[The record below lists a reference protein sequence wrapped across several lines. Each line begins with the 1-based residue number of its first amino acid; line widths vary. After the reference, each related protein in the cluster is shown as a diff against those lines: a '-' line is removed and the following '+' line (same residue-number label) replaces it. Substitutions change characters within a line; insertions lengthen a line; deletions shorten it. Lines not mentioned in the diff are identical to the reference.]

1 MKRKI
6 LSVLGVLIAVLI
18 STAALSACDKAPA
31 GDNSGGGSG
40 ESVSTEQGGE
50 PSVSESAGESSGE
63 SGAQSESFDEEE
75 QRAVLFKEL
84 NEEYLPLY
92 GILINDGEWSSPEE
106 IGVAGFYIWYAEYI
120 IANTTVEERFE
131 RYSGNSESGCWAFP
145 AEEFEDFVQQYF
157 DVSTDFLRSSDIYN
171 AENGWY
177 DIGGADRWLS
187 DYSFSVVS
195 PDDISI
201 SGSTATAKLT
211 CISYL
216 DSSTIY
222 MYLSFDISESPYK
235 FVGCKLE

>member
-6 LSVLGVLIAVLI
+6 LSVLSVLMAVLV
-18 STAALSACDKAPA
+18 STAALSACNKAPA
-31 GDNSGGGSG
+31 GLESGGGGG
-40 ESVSTEQGGE
+40 ESLS
-50 PSVSESAGESSGE
+50 ESSG
-63 SGAQSESFDEEE
+63 SGGESESSAENE
-75 QRAVLFKEL
+75 QRTALFKEL

-92 GILINDGEWSSPEE
+92 GILINDGEWNSPEE

-131 RYSGNSESGCWAFP
+131 KYSGNSESGCWAFP
-145 AEEFEDFVQQYF
+145 AEEFEGFVQRYF
-157 DVSTDFLRSSDIYN
+157 NVSTDFLRSGDIYS
-171 AENGWY
+171 AKNGWY

-211 CISYL
+211 CVSNL
-216 DSSTIY
+216 DSSMIY
-222 MYLSFDISESPYK
+222 MYLSLDISESPYK

>member
-6 LSVLGVLIAVLI
+6 LSVLCVLTAVLI
-18 STAALSACDKAPA
+18 STAVLTACDKAPA
-31 GDNSGGGSG
+31 GDNSGGSG

-50 PSVSESAGESSGE
+50 PSVSESGAESSGE
-63 SGAQSESFDEEE
+63 SGAQSESSDENE
-75 QRAVLFKEL
+75 QCAALFKEL

-106 IGVAGFYIWYAEYI
+106 IGVAGFYIWYTEYI

-131 RYSGNSESGCWAFP
+131 KYSGNSESGCWAFP
-145 AEEFEDFVQQYF
+145 ADEFESFVQQYF
-157 DVSTDFLRSSDIYN
+157 NVSTDFLRSSDIYS
-171 AENGWY
+171 AENDWY

-201 SGSTATAKLT
+201 FESTATAKLT
-211 CISYL
+211 CVSNL
-216 DSSTIY
+216 DSSTVY
-222 MYLSFDISESPYK
+222 MYLSLDTSESPYK

>member
-6 LSVLGVLIAVLI
+6 LSVLSVLMAVLM
-18 STAALSACDKAPA
+18 STAALAACEKAPA
-31 GDNSGGGSG
+31 GAENSGGSG
-40 ESVSTEQGGE
+40 ESVSAEQGGE
-50 PSVSESAGESSGE
+50 PSESESAAESSGE
-63 SGAQSESFDEEE
+63 SESSAENE
-75 QRAVLFKEL
+75 QRTALFKEL

-92 GILINDGEWSSPEE
+92 GILINDGEWNSPEE

-131 RYSGNSESGCWAFP
+131 KYSGNSESGCWAFP
-145 AEEFEDFVQQYF
+145 AEEFEGFVQRYF
-157 DVSTDFLRSSDIYN
+157 NVSTDFLRSSDIYS
-171 AENGWY
+171 AKNGWY

-211 CISYL
+211 CVSNL
-216 DSSTIY
+216 DSSMIY
-222 MYLSFDISESPYK
+222 MYLSLDTSESPYK

>member
-6 LSVLGVLIAVLI
+6 LSVLGVLMAVLMAL
-18 STAALSACDKAPA
+18 TALAACEKTPA
-31 GDNSGGGSG
+31 GDENSGGSG
-40 ESVSTEQGGE
+40 ESVSESSESGGE
-50 PSVSESAGESSGE
+50 SES
-63 SGAQSESFDEEE
+63 SEENE
-75 QRAVLFKEL
+75 QRTALFKEL

-92 GILINDGEWSSPEE
+92 GILINDGEWNSPEE

-131 RYSGNSESGCWAFP
+131 KYSGNSESGCWAFP
-145 AEEFEDFVQQYF
+145 AEEFEGFVQRYF
-157 DVSTDFLRSSDIYN
+157 NVSTDFLRSGDIYS
-171 AENGWY
+171 AKNGWY

-211 CISYL
+211 CVSNL
-216 DSSTIY
+216 DSKKIF
-222 MYLSFDISESPYK
+222 MYLSIDISEKPYK
-235 FVGCKLE
+235 FIGCKSDGQGGEKMP

>member
-1 MKRKI
+1 MKHKF
-6 LSVLGVLIAVLI
+6 LSVLSVLMAVLM
-18 STAALSACDKAPA
+18 STAGLSACNKTPA
-31 GDNSGGGSG
+31 GAENSGGSG
-40 ESVSTEQGGE
+40 ER
-50 PSVSESAGESSGE
+50 VSENSE
-63 SGAQSESFDEEE
+63 SGAESDAQSESYDEKE
-75 QRAVLFKEL
+75 QRATLFKEL

-92 GILINDGEWSSPEE
+92 GILINDGEWSLPEE
-106 IGVAGFYIWYAEYI
+106 IGVAGFYIWYTEYI

-145 AEEFEDFVQQYF
+145 ADEFEGFVQQYF
-157 DVSTDFLRSSDIYN
+157 DVSTDFLRSSDIYR
-171 AENGWY
+171 AENSWY

-211 CISYL
+211 CVSNL
-216 DSSTIY
+216 DSSTVY
-222 MYLSFDISESPYK
+222 MYLSLDTSESPYK

>member
-6 LSVLGVLIAVLI
+6 LSVLAVLVAVLMAL
-18 STAALSACDKAPA
+18 TALAACERTPA
-31 GDNSGGGSG
+31 GDENSGGSG
-40 ESVSTEQGGE
+40 ESFSESSESGGE
-50 PSVSESAGESSGE
+50 SES
-63 SGAQSESFDEEE
+63 SEENE
-75 QRAVLFKEL
+75 QRTALFKEL

-92 GILINDGEWSSPEE
+92 GILINDGEWNSPEE

-131 RYSGNSESGCWAFP
+131 KYSGNSESGCWAFP
-145 AEEFEDFVQQYF
+145 AEEFEGFVQRYF
-157 DVSTDFLRSSDIYN
+157 NVSTDFLRSGDIYS
-171 AENGWY
+171 AKNGWY

-211 CISYL
+211 CVSNL
-216 DSSTIY
+216 DSSMIY
-222 MYLSFDISESPYK
+222 MYLSLDISESPYK

>member
-6 LSVLGVLIAVLI
+6 LSVLGVLMAVLM
-18 STAALSACDKAPA
+18 STAAFSACNKALA
-31 GDNSGGGSG
+31 GADSSGGSG
-40 ESVSTEQGGE
+40 ESVSAEQGGE
-50 PSVSESAGESSGE
+50 PSVSESAAEN
-63 SGAQSESFDEEE
+63 E
-75 QRAVLFKEL
+75 QRTALFKEL

-92 GILINDGEWSSPEE
+92 GILINDGEWNSPEE

-131 RYSGNSESGCWAFP
+131 KYSGNSESGCWAFP
-145 AEEFEDFVQQYF
+145 AEEFEGFVQRYF
-157 DVSTDFLRSSDIYN
+157 NVSTDFLRSSDIYS
-171 AENGWY
+171 AKNGRY

-211 CISYL
+211 CVSNL

-222 MYLSFDISESPYK
+222 MYLSLDTSESPYK

>member
-1 MKRKI
+1 MKRKN
-6 LSVLGVLIAVLI
+6 LSVLSVLMAVLM
-18 STAALSACDKAPA
+18 STAALSGCNKAPA
-31 GDNSGGGSG
+31 GADSSGGSG
-40 ESVSTEQGGE
+40 ESVEESSESGGE
-50 PSVSESAGESSGE
+50 SESSAEN
-63 SGAQSESFDEEE
+63 E
-75 QRAVLFKEL
+75 QRTALFKEL

-92 GILINDGEWSSPEE
+92 GILINDGEWNSPEE

-131 RYSGNSESGCWAFP
+131 KYSGNSESGCWAFP
-145 AEEFEDFVQQYF
+145 AEEFEGFVQKYF
-157 DVSTDFLRSSDIYN
+157 DVSTDFLRSSDIYR

-211 CISYL
+211 CVSNL

-222 MYLSFDISESPYK
+222 MYLSLDISESPYK

>member
-6 LSVLGVLIAVLI
+6 LSVLAVLMAVLM
-18 STAALSACDKAPA
+18 STAALSACSKAPA
-31 GDNSGGGSG
+31 GAENSGGSS
-40 ESVSTEQGGE
+40 E
-50 PSVSESAGESSGE
+50 SVSESRENGGESE
-63 SGAQSESFDEEE
+63 SSAENE
-75 QRAVLFKEL
+75 QRTALFKEL

-92 GILINDGEWSSPEE
+92 GILINDGEWNSPEE

-131 RYSGNSESGCWAFP
+131 KYSGNSESGCWAFP
-145 AEEFEDFVQQYF
+145 AEEFEGFVQRYF
-157 DVSTDFLRSSDIYN
+157 NVSTDFLRSGDIYS
-171 AENGWY
+171 AKNGWY

-211 CISYL
+211 CASNL
-216 DSSTIY
+216 DSKKIF
-222 MYLSFDISESPYK
+222 MYLSIDISEKPYK
-235 FVGCKLE
+235 FIGCKSDGQGGEKIP

>member
-6 LSVLGVLIAVLI
+6 LFVLGVLMAVLM
-18 STAALSACDKAPA
+18 STAALSACNKAPA
-31 GDNSGGGSG
+31 GADSSGGSG
-40 ESVSTEQGGE
+40 ESISESSESGGE
-50 PSVSESAGESSGE
+50 SESSAEN
-63 SGAQSESFDEEE
+63 E
-75 QRAVLFKEL
+75 QRTALFKEL

-92 GILINDGEWSSPEE
+92 GILINDGEWNSPEE

-131 RYSGNSESGCWAFP
+131 KYSGNSESGCWAFP
-145 AEEFEDFVQQYF
+145 AEEFEGFVQRYF
-157 DVSTDFLRSSDIYN
+157 NVSTDFLRSSDIYS
-171 AENGWY
+171 AKNGWY

-187 DYSFSVVS
+187 DYSVSIVS

-211 CISYL
+211 CVSNL
-216 DSSTIY
+216 DSSMIY
-222 MYLSFDISESPYK
+222 MYLSLDISESPYK

>member
-6 LSVLGVLIAVLI
+6 TSVLGVLMTVIL
-18 STAALSACDKAPA
+18 STAALSACNKTPA
-31 GDNSGGGSG
+31 GADSS
-40 ESVSTEQGGE
+40 GE
-50 PSVSESAGESSGE
+50 PSVSESSAEN
-63 SGAQSESFDEEE
+63 E
-75 QRAVLFKEL
+75 QRTALFNEL

-131 RYSGNSESGCWAFP
+131 KYSGNSESGCWAFP
-145 AEEFEDFVQQYF
+145 AEEFEGFVQQYF
-157 DVSTDFLRSSDIYN
+157 NVSIDFLRSSDIYS
-171 AENGWY
+171 AKNGWY

-211 CISYL
+211 CASKL
-216 DSSTIY
+216 DSKKIF
-222 MYLSFDISESPYK
+222 MYLSLDISEKPYK
-235 FVGCKLE
+235 FIGCKSDGQDGEKTP

>member
-6 LSVLGVLIAVLI
+6 LSVLAVLVAVLMAL
-18 STAALSACDKAPA
+18 TALAACERTPA
-31 GDNSGGGSG
+31 GDENSGGSG
-40 ESVSTEQGGE
+40 ESFSESSESGGE
-50 PSVSESAGESSGE
+50 SES
-63 SGAQSESFDEEE
+63 SEENE
-75 QRAVLFKEL
+75 QRTALFKEL

-92 GILINDGEWSSPEE
+92 GILINDGEWNSPEE

-131 RYSGNSESGCWAFP
+131 KYSGNSESGCWAFP
-145 AEEFEDFVQQYF
+145 AEEFEGFVQRYF
-157 DVSTDFLRSSDIYN
+157 NVSTDFLRSGDIYS
-171 AENGWY
+171 AKNGWY

-211 CISYL
+211 CVSNL
-216 DSSTIY
+216 DSKKIF
-222 MYLSFDISESPYK
+222 MYLSIDISEKPYK
-235 FVGCKLE
+235 FIGCKSDGQGGEKIP

>member
-6 LSVLGVLIAVLI
+6 LSVLAVFIAVI
-18 STAALSACDKAPA
+18 ITATALTACNKTPA
-31 GDNSGGGSG
+31 GAENSGRSG
-40 ESVSTEQGGE
+40 ESFSESSESGGE
-50 PSVSESAGESSGE
+50 SES
-63 SGAQSESFDEEE
+63 SEENE
-75 QRAVLFKEL
+75 QRTALFKEL

-92 GILINDGEWSSPEE
+92 GILINDGEWNSPEE

-131 RYSGNSESGCWAFP
+131 KYSGNSESGCWAFP
-145 AEEFEDFVQQYF
+145 AEEFEGFVQRYF
-157 DVSTDFLRSSDIYN
+157 NVSTAFLRSSDIYS
-171 AENGWY
+171 AKNGWY

-211 CISYL
+211 CVSNL

-222 MYLSFDISESPYK
+222 MYLSLNISESPYK

>member
-6 LSVLGVLIAVLI
+6 LSVLAVLVAVLMAL
-18 STAALSACDKAPA
+18 TALAACERTPA
-31 GDNSGGGSG
+31 GDENSGGSG
-40 ESVSTEQGGE
+40 ESFSESSESGGE
-50 PSVSESAGESSGE
+50 SES
-63 SGAQSESFDEEE
+63 SEENE
-75 QRAVLFKEL
+75 QRTALFKEL

-92 GILINDGEWSSPEE
+92 GILINDGEWNSPEE

-131 RYSGNSESGCWAFP
+131 KYSGNSESGCWAFP
-145 AEEFEDFVQQYF
+145 AEEFEGFVQRYF
-157 DVSTDFLRSSDIYN
+157 NVSTDFLRSGDIYS
-171 AENGWY
+171 AKNGWY

-211 CISYL
+211 CASNL
-216 DSSTIY
+216 DSKKIF
-222 MYLSFDISESPYK
+222 MYLSIDISEKPYK
-235 FVGCKLE
+235 FIGCKSDGQGGEKMP

>member
-6 LSVLGVLIAVLI
+6 LSVLSVLMAVLM
-18 STAALSACDKAPA
+18 STAAFSACSKTPA
-31 GDNSGGGSG
+31 GADSSGGSS
-40 ESVSTEQGGE
+40 E
-50 PSVSESAGESSGE
+50 SVSESGESGAQTSTGESSGE
-63 SGAQSESFDEEE
+63 SESSAENE
-75 QRAVLFKEL
+75 QRTALFKEL

-92 GILINDGEWSSPEE
+92 GILINDGEWNSPEE

-131 RYSGNSESGCWAFP
+131 KYSGNSESGCWAFP
-145 AEEFEDFVQQYF
+145 AEEFEGFVQRYF
-157 DVSTDFLRSSDIYN
+157 NVSTDFLRSSDIYS
-171 AENGWY
+171 AKNGWY

-211 CISYL
+211 CVSNL
-216 DSSTIY
+216 DSSMIY
-222 MYLSFDISESPYK
+222 MYLSLDISESPYK

>member
-6 LSVLGVLIAVLI
+6 LSVLGVLMAVIL
-18 STAALSACDKAPA
+18 STAALSACNKAPA
-31 GDNSGGGSG
+31 GADSSGGSG
-40 ESVSTEQGGE
+40 ESISESSESGGE
-50 PSVSESAGESSGE
+50 SESSAEN
-63 SGAQSESFDEEE
+63 E
-75 QRAVLFKEL
+75 QRTALFKEL

-92 GILINDGEWSSPEE
+92 GILINDVEWNSPEE

-131 RYSGNSESGCWAFP
+131 KYSGNSESGCWAFP
-145 AEEFEDFVQQYF
+145 AEEFEGFVQRYF
-157 DVSTDFLRSSDIYN
+157 NVSTDFLRSSDIYS
-171 AENGWY
+171 AKNGWY

-187 DYSFSVVS
+187 DYSFSIVS

-211 CISYL
+211 CVSNL
-216 DSSTIY
+216 DSSMIY
-222 MYLSFDISESPYK
+222 MYLSLDISESPYK

>member
-6 LSVLGVLIAVLI
+6 LSVLAVLVAVLMAL
-18 STAALSACDKAPA
+18 TALAACEKTPA
-31 GDNSGGGSG
+31 GDENSGGSG
-40 ESVSTEQGGE
+40 ESVSESSESGGE
-50 PSVSESAGESSGE
+50 SES
-63 SGAQSESFDEEE
+63 SEENE
-75 QRAVLFKEL
+75 QRTALFKEL

-92 GILINDGEWSSPEE
+92 GILINDGEWNSPEE

-131 RYSGNSESGCWAFP
+131 KYSGNSESGCWAFP
-145 AEEFEDFVQQYF
+145 AEEFEGFVQRYF
-157 DVSTDFLRSSDIYN
+157 NVSTDFLRSGDIYS
-171 AENGWY
+171 AKNGWY

-211 CISYL
+211 CVSNL
-216 DSSTIY
+216 DSKKIF
-222 MYLSFDISESPYK
+222 MYLSIDISEKPYK
-235 FVGCKLE
+235 FIGCKSDGQGGEKIP

>member
-6 LSVLGVLIAVLI
+6 LSVLGVLMAVLM
-18 STAALSACDKAPA
+18 STAALAACEKAPA
-31 GDNSGGGSG
+31 GADSSGGSG
-40 ESVSTEQGGE
+40 ESI
-50 PSVSESAGESSGE
+50 SESSESGAQTSTGESSGE
-63 SGAQSESFDEEE
+63 SESSAENE
-75 QRAVLFKEL
+75 QRTALFKEL

-92 GILINDGEWSSPEE
+92 GILINDGEWNSPEE

-131 RYSGNSESGCWAFP
+131 KYSGNSESGCWAFP
-145 AEEFEDFVQQYF
+145 AEEFEGFVQRYF
-157 DVSTDFLRSSDIYN
+157 NVSTDFLRSSDIYS
-171 AENGWY
+171 AKNGWY

-211 CISYL
+211 CVSNL
-216 DSSTIY
+216 DSSMIY
-222 MYLSFDISESPYK
+222 MYLSLDISESPYK

>member
-6 LSVLGVLIAVLI
+6 LSVLGVLMAVLMAL
-18 STAALSACDKAPA
+18 TALAACEKTPTGAD
-31 GDNSGGGSG
+31 SSGGSG
-40 ESVSTEQGGE
+40 ESFSESSESGGE
-50 PSVSESAGESSGE
+50 SES
-63 SGAQSESFDEEE
+63 SEENE
-75 QRAVLFKEL
+75 QRTALFKEL

-92 GILINDGEWSSPEE
+92 GILINDGEWNSPEE

-131 RYSGNSESGCWAFP
+131 KYSGNSESGCWAFP
-145 AEEFEDFVQQYF
+145 AEEFEGFVQRYF
-157 DVSTDFLRSSDIYN
+157 NVSTDFLRSGDIYS
-171 AENGWY
+171 AKNGWY

-211 CISYL
+211 CVSNL
-216 DSSTIY
+216 DSKKIF
-222 MYLSFDISESPYK
+222 MYLSIDISEKPYK
-235 FVGCKLE
+235 FIGCKSDGQDGEKIP

>member
-6 LSVLGVLIAVLI
+6 LSVLAVFIAVI
-18 STAALSACDKAPA
+18 ITATALTACNKTPA
-31 GDNSGGGSG
+31 GAENSGRSG
-40 ESVSTEQGGE
+40 ESFSESSESGGE
-50 PSVSESAGESSGE
+50 SES
-63 SGAQSESFDEEE
+63 SEENE
-75 QRAVLFKEL
+75 QRTALFKEL

-92 GILINDGEWSSPEE
+92 GILVNDGEWNSPEE

-131 RYSGNSESGCWAFP
+131 KYSGNSESGCWAFP
-145 AEEFEDFVQQYF
+145 AEEFEGFVQRYF
-157 DVSTDFLRSSDIYN
+157 NVSTDFLRSGDIYS
-171 AENGWY
+171 AKNGWY

-211 CISYL
+211 CVSNL

-222 MYLSFDISESPYK
+222 MYLSLNISESPYK

>member
-6 LSVLGVLIAVLI
+6 LSVLGVLMAVLM
-18 STAALSACDKAPA
+18 STAAFSACSKAPA
-31 GDNSGGGSG
+31 GADSSGGSG

-50 PSVSESAGESSGE
+50 PSVSESAAEN
-63 SGAQSESFDEEE
+63 E
-75 QRAVLFKEL
+75 QRTVLFKEL

-92 GILINDGEWSSPEE
+92 GILINDGEWNSPEE

-131 RYSGNSESGCWAFP
+131 KYSGNSESGCWAFP
-145 AEEFEDFVQQYF
+145 AEEFEGFVQRYF
-157 DVSTDFLRSSDIYN
+157 NVSTDFLRSSDIYS
-171 AENGWY
+171 AKNGWY

-211 CISYL
+211 CASNL
-216 DSSTIY
+216 DSKKIF
-222 MYLSFDISESPYK
+222 MYLSIDISEKPYK
-235 FVGCKLE
+235 FIGCKSDGQGGEKIP

>member
-1 MKRKI
+1 MKHKI
-6 LSVLGVLIAVLI
+6 LSVLGVLMAVIL
-18 STAALSACDKAPA
+18 STAALSACSKTPA
-31 GDNSGGGSG
+31 GADS
-40 ESVSTEQGGE
+40 GGE
-50 PSVSESAGESSGE
+50 PSVSESAAESSGE
-63 SGAQSESFDEEE
+63 SESSAENE
-75 QRAVLFKEL
+75 QRTALFNEL

-145 AEEFEDFVQQYF
+145 AEEFEGFVQRYF
-157 DVSTDFLRSSDIYN
+157 NVSTDFLRSSDIYS
-171 AENGWY
+171 AKNGWY

-211 CISYL
+211 CASKL
-216 DSSTIY
+216 DSKKIF
-222 MYLSFDISESPYK
+222 MYLSIDISEKPYK
-235 FVGCKLE
+235 FIGCKSDGQGGEKIP

>member
-1 MKRKI
+1 MKREI
-6 LSVLGVLIAVLI
+6 LSVLGVLMAVIL
-18 STAALSACDKAPA
+18 STAALSACNKIPA
-31 GDNSGGGSG
+31 GAENSGGNG
-40 ESVSTEQGGE
+40 ESVSAEQGGE
-50 PSVSESAGESSGE
+50 PSVSESAAESSGE
-63 SGAQSESFDEEE
+63 SESSAENE
-75 QRAVLFKEL
+75 QRTALFKEL

-92 GILINDGEWSSPEE
+92 GILINDGEWNSPEE

-131 RYSGNSESGCWAFP
+131 KYSGNSESGCWAFP
-145 AEEFEDFVQQYF
+145 SEEFEGFVQRYF
-157 DVSTDFLRSSDIYN
+157 NVSTDFLRSSDIYS
-171 AENGWY
+171 AKNGWY

-211 CISYL
+211 CVSNL
-216 DSSTIY
+216 DSSMIY
-222 MYLSFDISESPYK
+222 MYLSLDISESPYK

>member
-6 LSVLGVLIAVLI
+6 LSVLAVLVAVLMAL
-18 STAALSACDKAPA
+18 TALAACEKTPA
-31 GDNSGGGSG
+31 GADSSGGSG
-40 ESVSTEQGGE
+40 ESFSER
-50 PSVSESAGESSGE
+50 SESSAEN
-63 SGAQSESFDEEE
+63 E
-75 QRAVLFKEL
+75 QRTALFKEL

-92 GILINDGEWSSPEE
+92 GILINDGEWNSPEE

-131 RYSGNSESGCWAFP
+131 KYSGNSESGCWAFP
-145 AEEFEDFVQQYF
+145 AEEFEGFVQRYF
-157 DVSTDFLRSSDIYN
+157 NVSTDFLRSSDIYS
-171 AENGWY
+171 AKNGWY

-211 CISYL
+211 CVSNL
-216 DSSTIY
+216 DSSMIY
-222 MYLSFDISESPYK
+222 MYLSLDISESPYK
-235 FVGCKLE
+235 FIGCKSDGQGGEKIP

>member
-6 LSVLGVLIAVLI
+6 LSVLGVLMAVLM
-18 STAALSACDKAPA
+18 STAALSACNKIPA
-31 GDNSGGGSG
+31 GADSSGGSG
-40 ESVSTEQGGE
+40 ESFSESSESGGE
-50 PSVSESAGESSGE
+50 SES
-63 SGAQSESFDEEE
+63 SEENE
-75 QRAVLFKEL
+75 QRTALFKEL

-92 GILINDGEWSSPEE
+92 GILINDGEWNSPEE

-131 RYSGNSESGCWAFP
+131 KYSGNSESGCWAFP
-145 AEEFEDFVQQYF
+145 AEEFEGFVQRYF
-157 DVSTDFLRSSDIYN
+157 NVSTDFLRCGDIYS
-171 AENGWY
+171 AKNGWY

-211 CISYL
+211 CVSNL
-216 DSSTIY
+216 DSSMIY
-222 MYLSFDISESPYK
+222 MYLSLDISESPYK

>member
-6 LSVLGVLIAVLI
+6 LSVLGVLMAVLMAL
-18 STAALSACDKAPA
+18 TAFSACNKALA
-31 GDNSGGGSG
+31 GLENSGGSG
-40 ESVSTEQGGE
+40 ESISESSESGGE
-50 PSVSESAGESSGE
+50 SESSAEN
-63 SGAQSESFDEEE
+63 E
-75 QRAVLFKEL
+75 QRTALFKEL

-92 GILINDGEWSSPEE
+92 GILINDGEWNSPEE

-131 RYSGNSESGCWAFP
+131 KYSGNSESGCWAFP
-145 AEEFEDFVQQYF
+145 AEEFEGFVQRYF
-157 DVSTDFLRSSDIYN
+157 NVSTDFLRSSDIYS
-171 AENGWY
+171 AKNGWY

-187 DYSFSVVS
+187 DYSFSIVS

-211 CISYL
+211 CVSNL

-222 MYLSFDISESPYK
+222 MYLSLDTSESPYK

>member
-6 LSVLGVLIAVLI
+6 LSVLGVLMAVLMAL
-18 STAALSACDKAPA
+18 TALAACEKTPA
-31 GDNSGGGSG
+31 GAENSGGSG
-40 ESVSTEQGGE
+40 ESL
-50 PSVSESAGESSGE
+50 SESSESERSEQSQNESGVQGESSAE
-63 SGAQSESFDEEE
+63 NE
-75 QRAVLFKEL
+75 QRTALFKEL

-92 GILINDGEWSSPEE
+92 GILINDGEWNSPEE

-131 RYSGNSESGCWAFP
+131 KYSGNSESGCWAFP
-145 AEEFEDFVQQYF
+145 AEEFEGFVQRYF
-157 DVSTDFLRSSDIYN
+157 NVSTDFLRSSDIYS
-171 AENGWY
+171 AKNGWY

-211 CISYL
+211 CVSNL

-222 MYLSFDISESPYK
+222 MYLSLDISESPYK

>member
-6 LSVLGVLIAVLI
+6 LSVLSVLMAVLM
-18 STAALSACDKAPA
+18 STAAFSACSKAPA
-31 GDNSGGGSG
+31 GAENSGGSG
-40 ESVSTEQGGE
+40 ESFSESSESGGE
-50 PSVSESAGESSGE
+50 SES
-63 SGAQSESFDEEE
+63 SEENE
-75 QRAVLFKEL
+75 QRTALFKEL

-92 GILINDGEWSSPEE
+92 GILINDGEWNSPEE

-131 RYSGNSESGCWAFP
+131 KYSGNSESGCWAFP
-145 AEEFEDFVQQYF
+145 AEEFEGFVQRYF
-157 DVSTDFLRSSDIYN
+157 NVSTDFLRSSDIYS
-171 AENGWY
+171 AKNGWY

-211 CISYL
+211 CASNL
-216 DSSTIY
+216 DSKKIF
-222 MYLSFDISESPYK
+222 MYLSIDISEKPYK
-235 FVGCKLE
+235 FIGCKSDGQGGEKIP

>member
-6 LSVLGVLIAVLI
+6 LSVLSVLMAALM
-18 STAALSACDKAPA
+18 STAALSACSKAPA
-31 GDNSGGGSG
+31 GAENSGGSS
-40 ESVSTEQGGE
+40 E
-50 PSVSESAGESSGE
+50 SVSESRENGGESE
-63 SGAQSESFDEEE
+63 SSAENE
-75 QRAVLFKEL
+75 QRTALFKEL

-92 GILINDGEWSSPEE
+92 GILINDGEWNSPEE

-131 RYSGNSESGCWAFP
+131 KYSGNSESGCWAFP
-145 AEEFEDFVQQYF
+145 AEEFEGFVQRYF
-157 DVSTDFLRSSDIYN
+157 NVSTDFLRSGDIYS
-171 AENGWY
+171 AKNGWY

-211 CISYL
+211 CASNL
-216 DSSTIY
+216 DSKKIF
-222 MYLSFDISESPYK
+222 MYLSIDISEKPYK
-235 FVGCKLE
+235 FIGCKSDGQGGEKIP

>member
-6 LSVLGVLIAVLI
+6 LSVLAVLMAVLI
-18 STAALSACDKAPA
+18 CVLIFCGCEKSDTNGAQNGAQTST
-31 GDNSGGGSG
+31 
-40 ESVSTEQGGE
+40 
-50 PSVSESAGESSGE
+50 GESSGE
-63 SGAQSESFDEEE
+63 SESSAENE
-75 QRAVLFKEL
+75 QRTALFKEL

-92 GILINDGEWSSPEE
+92 GILINDGEWNSPEE

-131 RYSGNSESGCWAFP
+131 KYSGNSESGCWAFP
-145 AEEFEDFVQQYF
+145 AEEFEGFVQRYF
-157 DVSTDFLRSSDIYN
+157 NVSTDFLRSSDIYS
-171 AENGWY
+171 AKNGWY

-211 CISYL
+211 CVSNL
-216 DSSTIY
+216 DSSMIY
-222 MYLSFDISESPYK
+222 MYLSLDISESPYK

>member
-6 LSVLGVLIAVLI
+6 TSVLGVLMTVIL
-18 STAALSACDKAPA
+18 STAALSACNKTPA
-31 GDNSGGGSG
+31 GADSS
-40 ESVSTEQGGE
+40 GE
-50 PSVSESAGESSGE
+50 PSVGESSAE
-63 SGAQSESFDEEE
+63 NE
-75 QRAVLFKEL
+75 QRTALFNEL

-92 GILINDGEWSSPEE
+92 GILINDGEWNSPEE

-131 RYSGNSESGCWAFP
+131 KYSGNSESGCWAFP
-145 AEEFEDFVQQYF
+145 AEEFEGFVQQYF
-157 DVSTDFLRSSDIYN
+157 NVSIDFLRSSDIYS
-171 AENGWY
+171 AKNGWY

-211 CISYL
+211 CASKL
-216 DSSTIY
+216 DSKKIF
-222 MYLSFDISESPYK
+222 MYLSLDISEKPYK
-235 FVGCKLE
+235 FIGCKSDGQDGEKTP

>member
-6 LSVLGVLIAVLI
+6 LSVLAVLVAVLMAL
-18 STAALSACDKAPA
+18 TALAACERTPA
-31 GDNSGGGSG
+31 GDENSGGSG
-40 ESVSTEQGGE
+40 ESFSESSESGGE
-50 PSVSESAGESSGE
+50 SES
-63 SGAQSESFDEEE
+63 SEENE
-75 QRAVLFKEL
+75 QRTALFKEL

-92 GILINDGEWSSPEE
+92 GILINDGEWNSPEE

-131 RYSGNSESGCWAFP
+131 KYSGNSESGCWAFP
-145 AEEFEDFVQQYF
+145 AEEFEGFVQRYF
-157 DVSTDFLRSSDIYN
+157 NVSTDFLRSGDIYS
-171 AENGWY
+171 AKNGWY

-211 CISYL
+211 CVSNL

-222 MYLSFDISESPYK
+222 MYLSLNISESPYK

>member
-1 MKRKI
+1 M
-6 LSVLGVLIAVLI
+6 
-18 STAALSACDKAPA
+18 STAAFSACSKTPA
-31 GDNSGGGSG
+31 GADSSGGSS
-40 ESVSTEQGGE
+40 E
-50 PSVSESAGESSGE
+50 SVSESGESGAQTSTGESSGE
-63 SGAQSESFDEEE
+63 SESSAENE
-75 QRAVLFKEL
+75 QRTALFKEL

-92 GILINDGEWSSPEE
+92 GILINDGEWNSPEE

-131 RYSGNSESGCWAFP
+131 KYSGNSESGCWAFP
-145 AEEFEDFVQQYF
+145 AEEFEGFVQRYF
-157 DVSTDFLRSSDIYN
+157 NVSTDFLRSSDIYS
-171 AENGWY
+171 AKNGWY

-211 CISYL
+211 CVSNL
-216 DSSTIY
+216 DSSMIY
-222 MYLSFDISESPYK
+222 MYLSLDISESPYK

>member
-6 LSVLGVLIAVLI
+6 LSVLGVLMAVLM
-18 STAALSACDKAPA
+18 STAAFSACSKAPTGA
-31 GDNSGGGSG
+31 ENSGGSG
-40 ESVSTEQGGE
+40 ESVSESGGSGGE
-50 PSVSESAGESSGE
+50 SESSAEN
-63 SGAQSESFDEEE
+63 E
-75 QRAVLFKEL
+75 QRTALFKEL

-92 GILINDGEWSSPEE
+92 GILINDGEWNSPEE

-131 RYSGNSESGCWAFP
+131 KYSGNSESGCWAFP
-145 AEEFEDFVQQYF
+145 AEEFEGFVQRYF
-157 DVSTDFLRSSDIYN
+157 NVSTDFLRSGDIYS
-171 AENGWY
+171 AKNGWY

-211 CISYL
+211 CVSNL

-222 MYLSFDISESPYK
+222 MYLSLNVSESPYK